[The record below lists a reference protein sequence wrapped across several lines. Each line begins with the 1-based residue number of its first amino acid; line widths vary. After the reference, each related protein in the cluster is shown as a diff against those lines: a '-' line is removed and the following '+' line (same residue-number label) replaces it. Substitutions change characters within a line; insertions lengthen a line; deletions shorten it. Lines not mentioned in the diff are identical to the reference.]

1 MLRRPTLVGYGRQY
15 DQMDTD
21 RQDMKAERKT
31 LIVWHISC
39 WLVLFQ
45 TTWLFDIDVN
55 TDTASTLNTWSQAH
69 ARIMKQINCEMA
81 QEIRVRNSTLPNS
94 LPIR

>member
-1 MLRRPTLVGYGRQY
+1 
-15 DQMDTD
+15 
-21 RQDMKAERKT
+21 MKAERKT

-55 TDTASTLNTWSQAH
+55 TDTASTLNTWRQAH

-81 QEIRVRNSTLPNS
+81 HTLKENAYGQPNS